1 MTSFRVLRAF
11 VRLRRRVAL
20 LDGTDVAG
28 TERRIEEGIPV
39 HGERAW
45 LLICS
50 CLLASIGLD
59 TGSAAVIIGAMLI
72 SPLMSPILGVGLG
85 TAIADRALLARALRE
100 LGLAT
105 AVTLGV
111 STLYFMLT
119 PLGEPTAEMV
129 ARTTPTLLDVGV
141 ALFGGVAGI
150 VAGSRRDQSLAL
162 PGVAIAT
169 ALMPPLCT
177 AGFGLATG
185 SPSFFFGALYLY
197 VINAIFIAL
206 ATFAVARA
214 LRFPLRSF
222 QDARERRREIR
233 LVTTVAGIA
242 ILPSLWFL
250 YGTVQ
255 KERDRR
261 RVEQFIASELT
272 TRGREVI
279 RWTQSEVEDTTRIKL
294 YLAGTP
300 VEPEALDSLRLRLAE
315 FGLKEATLDVVQSDI
330 SARDLERLETDVQ
343 RGILQTVELALAARD
358 SARAG
363 TLRSVVRS
371 PLDTSRIREIARD
384 VNGTFPEIVAIAY
397 APQANLL
404 AVDSLAPPPTLLVE
418 FASATPPDTRTDVL
432 RRAQALVRT
441 RVGGDSLRLVP
452 R

>member
-11 VRLRRRVAL
+11 VRLRRRASL

-50 CLLASIGLD
+50 CLLSSIGLD

-111 STLYFMLT
+111 STLYFTLT
-119 PLGEPTAEMV
+119 PLGEPTAELV

-185 SPSFFFGALYLY
+185 SPAFFFGALYLY

-214 LRFPLRSF
+214 LHFPLRSF

-255 KERDRR
+255 KERERR
-261 RVEQFIASELT
+261 RVEQFIAAELT

-279 RWTQSEVEDTTRIKL
+279 RWTQSELDDTTRIKV

-300 VEPEALDSLRLRLAE
+300 VEPEALDSLRLRLTE
-315 FGLKEATLDVVQSDI
+315 FGLRDASLDVVQSDI

-343 RGILQTVELALAARD
+343 RGILQTVELALAGRD
-358 SARAG
+358 SARASAVR
-363 TLRSVVRS
+363 TAVRS

-384 VNGTFPEIVAIAY
+384 VNGAFPEIVTIAY

-404 AVDSLAPPPTLLVE
+404 AADSVAPPPTLLVE
-418 FASATPPDTRTDVL
+418 FAVATPPDMREDVL

-441 RVGGDSLRLVP
+441 RVGGDSLRLLP

>member
-315 FGLKEATLDVVQSDI
+315 FGLNEASLDVVQSDI

-418 FASATPPDTRTDVL
+418 FASATPPETRTDVL

>member
-11 VRLRRRVAL
+11 VRLRRRAAL

-85 TAIADRALLARALRE
+85 TAIADRTLLARALRE

-111 STLYFMLT
+111 STVYFTLT
-119 PLGEPTAEMV
+119 PLGVPTAELV

-150 VAGSRRDQSLAL
+150 VAGSRRDQSMAL

-185 SPSFFFGALYLY
+185 SPAFFFGALYLY

-233 LVTTVAGIA
+233 LVTTVASIA

-261 RVEQFIASELT
+261 RVEQFIAAELT

-279 RWTQSEVEDTTRIKL
+279 RWTQSDVEDTTRIKV

-300 VEPEALDSLRLRLAE
+300 VEPEALDSLRLRLGE
-315 FGLKEATLDVVQSDI
+315 FGLRDATLDVVQSDI
-330 SARDLERLETDVQ
+330 SARDLEKLETDVQ
-343 RGILQTVELALAARD
+343 RGILQAVELAQAARD

-363 TLRSVVRS
+363 AVRNVVRS

-404 AVDSLAPPPTLLVE
+404 AADSVAPPPTLLVE
-418 FASATPPDTRTDVL
+418 FAAATTADTREDVL
-432 RRAQALVRT
+432 RRARALVRS